1 MAALTNGL
9 QLLSHAQREGY
20 ALGGFNVHNMEMVQ
34 AVLAAAEAER
44 SPVIL
49 QFNPAN
55 AQHAGLNFAAA
66 MAQAA
71 ATAAT
76 VPVVLHLDH
85 GVDLAQAQEA
95 IRQGFTSVMYD
106 GTPYPLGHNIA
117 VTRQVCAAAHAAG
130 LCVEGEIGQMGGQEE
145 GVFTA
150 EGEGAMSDPDE
161 AARYLAETG
170 VDTLAVAVGNVHGLR
185 AAAPTL
191 HLDRL
196 ESIRRKVTVPLVIH
210 GGSGVPDAM
219 VRQAIALGVCKFNVA
234 TQLNQAFLAGFREVL
249 AERPDEANPRAAL
262 ARARQRVQEAV
273 QQKLRVFG
281 SCGRA

>member
-1 MAALTNGL
+1 MSLTNGID
-9 QLLSHAQREGY
+9 LLRQAQGAGY
-20 ALGGFNVHNMEMVQ
+20 ALGGFNVHNMEMLQ
-34 AVLAAAEAER
+34 AAVEAAELER
-44 SPVIL
+44 SPLIL

-55 AQHAGLNFAAA
+55 VQHAGLPYAAA

-71 ATAAT
+71 AASAT

-85 GVDLAQAQEA
+85 GVDFAQTMQA
-95 IRQGFTSVMYD
+95 IRHGFTSLMYD
-106 GTPYPLGHNIA
+106 GTPYPLGANIA
-117 VTRQVCAAAHAAG
+117 VTRQVCEAAHAVG

-150 EGEGAMSDPDE
+150 EGEGTMSDPDE
-161 AARYLAETG
+161 AATYVAETN

-185 AAAPTL
+185 TAAPTL

-196 ESIRRKVTVPLVIH
+196 EAIRRRVEVPLVIH
-210 GGSGVPDAM
+210 GGSGVPDDV

-249 AERPDEANPRAAL
+249 QERPDEANPRGAL
-262 ARARQRVQEAV
+262 ARARDRVREAV
-273 QQKLRVFG
+273 REKLRVFG
-281 SCGRA
+281 SAGRA